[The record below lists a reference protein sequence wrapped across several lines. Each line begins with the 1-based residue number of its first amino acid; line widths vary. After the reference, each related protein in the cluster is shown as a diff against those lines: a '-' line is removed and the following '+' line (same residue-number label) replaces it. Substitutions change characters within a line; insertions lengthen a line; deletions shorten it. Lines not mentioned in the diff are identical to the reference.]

1 MRIFWNICL
10 QDNYHFK
17 DLKIMKNG
25 LIFRVWIK
33 NESRYNSQLKKGV
46 QIGPKLK
53 RKFGTQEGLSALL
66 EC

>member
-1 MRIFWNICL
+1 
-10 QDNYHFK
+10 
-17 DLKIMKNG
+17 MKNG

-33 NESRYNSQLKKGV
+33 NESRYNSRLKKGV

-66 EC
+66 ECWLFQICDLARGLPD

>member
-1 MRIFWNICL
+1 
-10 QDNYHFK
+10 
-17 DLKIMKNG
+17 MKNG

-33 NESRYNSQLKKGV
+33 NESRYNSRLKKGV

-66 EC
+66 ECWLSQICDLAWGLPD

>member
-1 MRIFWNICL
+1 
-10 QDNYHFK
+10 
-17 DLKIMKNG
+17 MKNG

-33 NESRYNSQLKKGV
+33 NESRYNSRLKKGV

-66 EC
+66 ECWLSQICDLARGLPD